1 MPQDLPGRMLRLLSL
16 LQTRREWTGA
26 ELSER
31 LGVTLRT
38 IRRDID
44 RLRDLGYPV
53 EATTGHHGGYRLAA
67 GADLP
72 PLLLD
77 DEEAVAM
84 AVVLATATAYGT
96 GLTGVEDS
104 AVRALAKLRHVLP
117 ARLRHQVDALQNATT
132 PVSWTTGAR
141 ADPAVLATLA
151 TACRDHET
159 VTFTYTTHDG
169 TTGPRRAEPHALVTA
184 AGYWYLIAY
193 DTDRTEWR
201 TFRIDRLTEPAPT
214 GRRTAPRE
222 LPAPDPA
229 TYLAQRIAAAPTR
242 YTLRATVPADA
253 AAEYARTW
261 SLPDRVHPVDDR
273 TSAIELAADSPH
285 QLAAQL
291 LRLDPTS
298 TFEQARESAVSA
310 ESAVELAAQ
319 LEESAQLLLRAARA
333 LTGDSP

>member
-26 ELSER
+26 ELAER

-84 AVVLATATAYGT
+84 AVVLSTATAYGT
-96 GLTGVEDS
+96 GLTGVEDT

-151 TACRDHET
+151 TTCRDHE
-159 VTFTYTTHDG
+159 VVAFTYTTHDG

-201 TFRIDRLTEPAPT
+201 TFRVDRLTEPAPT
-214 GRRTAPRE
+214 GRRTTRRE
-222 LPAPDPA
+222 LPATDPA
-229 TYLAQRIAAAPTR
+229 AYLARRIAAAPAR
-242 YTLRATVPADA
+242 HTLRATVPADA
-253 AAEYARTW
+253 AGEYARTW
-261 SLPDRVHPVDDR
+261 SLPDRVHRIDDR
-273 TSAIELAADSPH
+273 TSTIDLTANTPH

-291 LRLDPTS
+291 LRLEPAS
-298 TFEQARESAVSA
+298 TFEPPQEPDEATA
-310 ESAVELAAQ
+310 ELASH
-319 LEESAQLLLRAARA
+319 LEQMSQLLLRAARA
-333 LTGDSP
+333 LNATNG